1 MIIKCARSNIS
12 LYDKGMLTQ
21 IRSQCAPR
29 PFLKWAGGKTQLL
42 QQYQELLPKRF
53 QNYYE
58 PFLGGGAVFFHL
70 YETQKPPVKSFL
82 MDVNLELI
90 NVYRCVKDDV
100 QSLIDHLQIHRAQH
114 SKDYYYGVRGKHVL
128 PEFWFDNG
136 NNVERAARFIYLN
149 KTCFNGLYR
158 ENSKGQFNVPMGSYK
173 NPPILDVDLL
183 QAASSA
189 LQNASIEA
197 QSFEVIAEH
206 ATTAKDFVYFDPPYF
221 PISDTSKF
229 TAYSRGAFTAEDQMR
244 LRDTFA
250 TLAKRRVKVMLS
262 NSDCPFVRD
271 LYQDF
276 HIHTIQ
282 ASRHI
287 NSKGSKRGKIS
298 EVLITSY

>member
-1 MIIKCARSNIS
+1 
-12 LYDKGMLTQ
+12 MLTQ
-21 IRSQCAPR
+21 IRPSFTPR

-42 QQYQELLPKRF
+42 QQYQDLLPKRF

-58 PFLGGGAVFFHL
+58 PFLGGAAVFFRL
-70 YETQKPPVKSFL
+70 FETTNPPVRSFL
-82 MDVNLELI
+82 MDINLELI

-100 QSLIDHLQIHRAQH
+100 QDLIDHLKIHQSDH
-114 SKDYYYGVRGKHVL
+114 EKDYYYKIRAQQVA
-128 PEFWFDNG
+128 PEVWFDHG

-158 ENSKGQFNVPMGSYK
+158 ENSKGHFNVPMGSYK
-173 NPPILDVDLL
+173 KPPILDIELL
-183 QAASSA
+183 HAASYA
-189 LQNASIEA
+189 LQNAQIEA

-229 TAYSRGAFTAEDQMR
+229 TSYSRGSFNAEDQIR
-244 LRDTFA
+244 LRNTFA
-250 TLAKRRVKVMLS
+250 ALAKRRVKVMLS
-262 NSDCPFVRD
+262 NSDCPFIRD

-276 HIHTIQ
+276 NIHTIQ

-287 NSKGSKRGKIS
+287 NSKGSKRGKIT
-298 EVLITSY
+298 EVLVTSY